1 MKTLNLTGELER
13 LIAAIT
19 RRVDDFKHVD
29 PSRVM
34 VCVATTRSGGVHGA
48 YAKIHPL
55 RFENGARTTLVK
67 RRRGSVRCD
76 ITPVERQGVEMLY
89 VIYVLVPRFLN
100 LTLREK
106 LVTIF
111 HELYHVSPAFDGD
124 IRRFPGKNY
133 AHGSSRKKYN
143 DRMAQLVARFLEHP
157 DTADLVGFLEGDMAA
172 IRARCGTLVGRRMAA
187 PKLRIVP
194 DENANR

>member
-1 MKTLNLTGELER
+1 MKTLNITGELER
-13 LIAAIT
+13 LIADIT
-19 RRVDDFKHVD
+19 CRVDEFRHVD

-34 VCVATTRSGGVHGA
+34 VCVATTRGGGVHGT

-67 RRRGSVRCD
+67 RRRGSVRCEV
-76 ITPVERQGVEMLY
+76 TPVVRQEVEMLY

-100 LTLREK
+100 LPLREK
-106 LVTIF
+106 LITLF

-143 DRMAQLVARFLEHP
+143 ALMALMVDRYLEDP
-157 DTADLVGFLEGDMAA
+157 ETGSGVNFLEGDMAVM
-172 IRARCGTLVGRRMAA
+172 RARYGSLVGRRMAA
-187 PKLRIVP
+187 PKFRIIP
-194 DENANR
+194 D